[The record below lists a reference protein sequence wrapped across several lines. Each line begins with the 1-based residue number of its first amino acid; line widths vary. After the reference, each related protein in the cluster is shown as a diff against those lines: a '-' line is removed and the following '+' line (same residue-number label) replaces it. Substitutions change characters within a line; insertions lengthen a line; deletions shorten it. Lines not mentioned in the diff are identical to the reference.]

1 MSRLASSRFRR
12 RAVWVGALAAVA
24 GGVALL
30 VVFVGNTGHTVPQRF
45 EAGKPQVVPPPPK
58 PDVFTAAERRDVRAV
73 ATRFVE
79 SAVYRRHVD
88 DSWGITTAQLHQGI
102 SRADWANGE
111 IPVVPYSAEAVAEVR
126 WRLDY
131 SYAKDVA
138 LKVAFYPK
146 PGSGAARQIFE
157 IELENHGTD
166 ATPNWLVSYWAPS
179 GGPQLQNAQPGGPK
193 APVVGVGRGQLGAVW
208 LFAPV
213 GLIVG
218 GLVGVIVF
226 VVVRARLRR
235 MRADRLY
242 TLEDESLLS
251 ELEPVGEG

>member
-1 MSRLASSRFRR
+1 MS
-12 RAVWVGALAAVA
+12 
-24 GGVALL
+24 
-30 VVFVGNTGHTVPQRF
+30 FVGNTGHTVPQRF

-58 PDVFTAAERRDVRAV
+58 PDVFTAAERREVRAV

-88 DSWGITTAQLHQGI
+88 DSWAITTAELHQGI
-102 SRADWANGE
+102 SRADWASGE
-111 IPVVPYSAEAVAEVR
+111 IPVVPYSADAVAEVR

-208 LFAPV
+208 LFVPV

-218 GLVGVIVF
+218 GLLGVIVF

-235 MRADRLY
+235 TRGRPSLHARGRAPPERARARRRGVA
-242 TLEDESLLS
+242 
-251 ELEPVGEG
+251 PAGGG

>member
-12 RAVWVGALAAVA
+12 RAGWIVVLVAVA
-24 GGVALL
+24 GAVAL
-30 VVFVGNTGHTVPQRF
+30 VVILVGNTGHTVPQHF
-45 EAGKPQVVPPPPK
+45 EAGKPQVVPAAPK
-58 PDVFTAAERRDVRAV
+58 PDVFTAAERREVRAV
-73 ATRFVE
+73 AARFVE

-88 DSWGITTAQLHQGI
+88 DSWAISTAKLRQGI
-102 SRADWANGE
+102 SRADWATGE
-111 IPVVPYSAEAVAEVR
+111 IPVVPYSADAVAEVR
-126 WRLDY
+126 WKLDY

-146 PGSGAARQIFE
+146 PNSGASRQVFE

-166 ATPNWLVSYWAPS
+166 ATPNWLVAYWAPS

-208 LFAPV
+208 LFVPV
-213 GLIVG
+213 GLILG
-218 GLVGVIVF
+218 GLLGVIVC
-226 VVVRARLRR
+226 VVARARVRR

-242 TLEDESLLS
+242 TSKTS
-251 ELEPVGEG
+251 PS

>member
-12 RAVWVGALAAVA
+12 RAGWVGALVAIAGAVA
-24 GGVALL
+24 L
-30 VVFVGNTGHTVPQRF
+30 VVVLVGNTGHAVQQHF
-45 EAGKPQVVPPPPK
+45 VAGKPAVVPPAPK
-58 PDVFTAAERRDVRAV
+58 PDVFTAAERRQVRAV
-73 ATRFVE
+73 AARFVE

-88 DSWGITTAQLHQGI
+88 DSWAITTAQLHQGI
-102 SRADWANGE
+102 SRADWAGGE
-111 IPVVPYSAEAVAEVR
+111 IPVVPYSADAVAEVR
-126 WRLDY
+126 WKLDY

-166 ATPNWLVSYWAPS
+166 VTPNWLVSYWAPA
-179 GGPQLQNAQPGGPK
+179 GGPQLQSAQPGGPK

-213 GLIVG
+213 GLIFG
-218 GLVGVIVF
+218 GLLGVIVF
-226 VVVRARLRR
+226 VVVRARVRR
-235 MRADRLY
+235 TRAERLY
-242 TLEDESLLS
+242 TSRTS
-251 ELEPVGEG
+251 PS